1 MRNLSGTR
9 LLLLL
14 VMVLGLSACGDN
26 YYTNDFENTSE
37 RLCANTWIEQFKID
51 NTDNSDLCKHY
62 LIFGMDYTGREIFEY
77 YRPKESTAY
86 KTNSFNFS
94 WNWIDDSMEGLE
106 LNYGAGD
113 ISFFDNVLARFH
125 YLSGSLDG
133 VQVTFTDYNYFN

>member
-26 YYTNDFENTSE
+26 YYTNDFENTSD
-37 RLCANTWIEQFKID
+37 RLCANTWMEQF
-51 NTDNSDLCKHY
+51 TMDNSDVCRHY
-62 LIFGMDYTGREIFEY
+62 LIFSIDYTGREVFEY
-77 YRPKESTAY
+77 YRNEESTAY

-94 WNWIDDSMEGLE
+94 WNWLDDSMEGLE
-106 LNYGAGD
+106 MNYGGGD
-113 ISFFDNVLARFH
+113 ISYFDNVLARQH

-133 VQVTFTDYNYFN
+133 VQVTFSNYN